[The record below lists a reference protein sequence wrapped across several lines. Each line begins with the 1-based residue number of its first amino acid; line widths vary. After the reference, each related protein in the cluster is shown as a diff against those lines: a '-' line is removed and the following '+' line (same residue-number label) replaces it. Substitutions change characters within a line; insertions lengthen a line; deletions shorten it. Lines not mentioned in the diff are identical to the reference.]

1 MVWWRERSALERKCG
16 RREGGSG
23 VLGRGLVALLILWF
37 KCGDIK
43 WNMKEVREEKLSSR
57 GNSQCKGPNMG
68 VWLMPCKNS
77 QAWLGH
83 REGAQSKGMTRACP
97 VGP

>member
-57 GNSQCKGPNMG
+57 GNSQCKDTKAGAC
-68 VWLMPCKNS
+68 LI
-77 QAWLGH
+77 GH
-83 REGAQSKGMTRACP
+83 VCYVAS
-97 VGP
+97 VVFDSL